1 MSTADRP
8 YLGLKLAA
16 FILFAPFVLGC
27 ESQAQIQTYTVKKE
41 QAAAPVAEAPPGKVG
56 EATDRM
62 MGAIL
67 PAGDRTWYFKVTGP
81 IAAIDKNAKAV
92 TEFFESIRMPA
103 GAAKPEWKTPEGW
116 KEQAGS
122 GMRAATLMVPAD
134 DKPMELSV
142 IALPTTGAPGELLSN
157 VNRWRGQLKLPPV
170 DEKGLADSV
179 TETKAGDAKMYIV
192 DLRGQAAPNNMA
204 APFAGGGPFSGG
216 APTGPVTAE
225 AAGGAN
231 LPAGHPPMNP
241 HGGGN
246 SPLSFKAPKS
256 WPASTPDGM
265 RKAMFAFKDGG
276 REGRVTAIDFP
287 ANAGPKIGD
296 PLENINRW
304 RREVGLGE
312 IKKEDLGKNAEPIK
326 IDSED
331 GHYAEMIPDAADGR
345 PGNAT
350 IAAMVSAGDVIWF
363 FKLTGDRDIVT
374 RERDNFKAFLDS
386 VRFSPA
392 DGADDGN

>member
-1 MSTADRP
+1 
-8 YLGLKLAA
+8 
-16 FILFAPFVLGC
+16 VLGC
-27 ESQAQIQTYTVKKE
+27 ETQAQIQTYTVKKE
-41 QAAAPVAEAPPGKVG
+41 QVAAPAAPAATAKPGEV
-56 EATDRM
+56 TDRM

-81 IAAIDKNAKAV
+81 VAAMDNHADEITKY
-92 TEFFESIRMPA
+92 FESIRIPA
-103 GAAKPEWKTPEGW
+103 GAAKPEWKVPDGW
-116 KEQAGS
+116 KEQAGT

-142 IALPTTGAPGELLSN
+142 IALPTTGVAGELLSN
-157 VNRWRGQLKLPPV
+157 VNRWRGQMKLPPV
-170 DEKGLADSV
+170 DDKGLAESV
-179 TETKAGDAKMYIV
+179 KETKAGDAKMYVV
-192 DLRGQAAPNNMA
+192 DLRGQAAPSNMT

-216 APTGPVTAE
+216 ALRGPVTAE

-231 LPAGHPPMNP
+231 LPAGHPPVNP
-241 HGGGN
+241 HGGGD

-265 RKAMFAFKDGG
+265 RKAMFAFKDGA
-276 REGRVTAIDFP
+276 REGRVTAIPFP

-296 PLENINRW
+296 PLENITRW
-304 RREVGLGE
+304 RREVGLAE
-312 IKKEDLGKNAEPIK
+312 IKKEDLEKNAQPIK
-326 IDSED
+326 IDGKE
-331 GHYAEMIPDAADGR
+331 GHYAEMVPEAAAGG

-363 FKLTGDRDIVT
+363 FKLAGDRDIVS

-392 DGADDGN
+392 DGEGDGN